1 MKRPSYDSFHASV
14 WDRLIAAPDTCAA
27 QNVAAGHLTLA
38 HYKHA
43 IARDLEALLNTRIAL
58 PEQALTGLPNCR
70 NSIVNFGLADIAQ
83 LCLSDSEDRKE
94 ICDRLRASIERH
106 ERRISHVRVS
116 LLSEAGMVNR
126 LNFVVSGQL
135 RAIASLDRAQFDVQ
149 LEPSSL
155 HYSIS

>member
-1 MKRPSYDSFHASV
+1 MKRPAIDSFTSSV
-14 WDRLIAAPDTCAA
+14 WDRLIAEPAAP
-27 QNVAAGHLTLA
+27 QLGAGHLPLA
-38 HYKHA
+38 RYKQV

-58 PEQALTGLPNCR
+58 PEQALAGLPNCR
-70 NSIVNFGLADIAQ
+70 NSIINFGLADIAQ

-116 LLSEAGMVNR
+116 LLSEAGTVNR
-126 LNFVVSGQL
+126 LHFVVSGQL

>member
-1 MKRPSYDSFHASV
+1 MKRPAIDSFTSSV
-14 WDRLIAAPDTCAA
+14 WDRLIATPAAPQLAA
-27 QNVAAGHLTLA
+27 AHLPLA
-38 HYKHA
+38 QYKRV

-58 PEQALTGLPNCR
+58 PEQALNGLPHCR
-70 NSIVNFGLADIAQ
+70 NSIVNFGLADIAS

-116 LLSEAGMVNR
+116 LLSEAGTVNR

-135 RAIASLDRAQFDVQ
+135 RAIASEDRAQFDVQ